1 MRAWLYVALGG
12 ALGSMA
18 RYAMATALPWL
29 PGRWPLATMS
39 VNLIGSLLIGIL
51 SVALGLRV
59 GGPDL
64 ARLFWLTGVLG
75 GFTTYSAF
83 ALETTLMVESGA
95 SLRAL
100 GYLLVTVIGCFA
112 AALAGRVLGA
122 WLSGET

>member
-18 RYAMATALPWL
+18 RYATAVALPWL
-29 PGRWPLATMS
+29 PGRWPPATMS

-75 GFTTYSAF
+75 GF
-83 ALETTLMVESGA
+83 
-95 SLRAL
+95 
-100 GYLLVTVIGCFA
+100 
-112 AALAGRVLGA
+112 
-122 WLSGET
+122 